1 MPSKAPAPLRYKP
14 VSHAELALKLIT
26 GIAGTSLLA
35 AVAWDFARAPLLSH
49 LGVRTAE
56 VMMANGITDGR
67 IQWQTPGGWTVRVA
81 RLSGTADAVT
91 GERTRAAVAGLTGVH
106 DALWVATETLQP
118 DIPRK
123 MVDAAERLDIAT
135 CQKRIDTLLEAEP
148 IRFGN
153 HDATITRAAAR
164 QIDALAQSLQHCP
177 AARAAVTDRSPSSGG
192 DAIALALSQARADA
206 VAHALAERGVDS
218 ARVTAN
224 GTARDVATTAAAR
237 PVDVQLSPGAAP
249 AGQENA
255 S

>member
-14 VSHAELALKLIT
+14 VSRAELALKLIT

-35 AVAWDFARAPLLSH
+35 AVAWDFARAPLLSD

-67 IQWQTPGGWTVRVA
+67 IQWLTPGGWTVRVA

-91 GERTRAAVAGLTGVH
+91 RERTRVAVAALTGVN
-106 DALWVATETLQP
+106 DAKWVATETLQP
-118 DIPRK
+118 DTATLDA
-123 MVDAAERLDIAT
+123 VDRLDIAT
-135 CQKRIDTLLEAEP
+135 CQKRIDMLLDAEP

-153 HDATITRAAAR
+153 HNATITRAAVR
-164 QIDALAQSLQHCP
+164 QVDALAQTLQHCP
-177 AARAAVTDRSPSSGG
+177 EARAVVADRSPSMGG
-192 DAIALALSQARADA
+192 NAIALALSQARADA
-206 VAHALAERGVDS
+206 VAHALAERGVDP

-224 GTARDVATTAAAR
+224 GTARDVAATAATR
-237 PVDVQLSPGAAP
+237 PVDVQLSPGPAP